1 MLFMTLLGIVQPA
14 FAGSSCTHDGEPA
27 TMIFQLPASLQLESD
42 TAVGTIVFEQTLDSG
57 EIKMTC
63 SSVGNKY
70 KGYTSLTDA
79 DARSDV
85 LEGVYQTNVPG
96 IGIRMAQAQDRN
108 TSYTSGD
115 IIIPMH
121 FYSYGGGAVAFDTV
135 FHAAMQLVVTG
146 TVEEGYLDTSR
157 LTSEDKYGN
166 DVVAQ
171 LLVSPTS
178 VHIQTNTCN
187 LVDKNI
193 YVPLETVHVSDFDGQ
208 YSDILTDGSFKI
220 EINDCRE
227 GTQIDYQ
234 FTSAGSTGVTNG
246 NILDIAT
253 GDGAASGV
261 GIQILDNN
269 DTVLNFDQTYTA
281 ISSTRVNEVAEIPL
295 QARYIKTG
303 DVKAGKV
310 DAVATFEVFYR

>member
-1 MLFMTLLGIVQPA
+1 MILLSP
-14 FAGSSCTHDGEPA
+14 CTF
-27 TMIFQLPASLQLESD
+27 TVM
-42 TAVGTIVFEQTLDSG
+42 V
-57 EIKMTC
+57 
-63 SSVGNKY
+63 
-70 KGYTSLTDA
+70 
-79 DARSDV
+79 
-85 LEGVYQTNVPG
+85 
-96 IGIRMAQAQDRN
+96 
-108 TSYTSGD
+108 
-115 IIIPMH
+115 
-121 FYSYGGGAVAFDTV
+121 GAVALDTV

-146 TVEEGYLDTSR
+146 KVEEGYLDTSR
-157 LTSEDKYGN
+157 LTSEEKYGS

-187 LVDKNI
+187 LADKNI
-193 YVPLETVHVSDFDGQ
+193 YVPLKTVHASDFGGQ
-208 YSDILTDGSFKI
+208 YSDILTDGGFKI
-220 EINDCRE
+220 EITDCHE

-269 DTVLNFDQTYTA
+269 NTVLNFDQTYTA
-281 ISSTRVNEVAEIPL
+281 ISSTRANEVAEIPL

-310 DAVATFEVFYR
+310 NAVATFEVFYR